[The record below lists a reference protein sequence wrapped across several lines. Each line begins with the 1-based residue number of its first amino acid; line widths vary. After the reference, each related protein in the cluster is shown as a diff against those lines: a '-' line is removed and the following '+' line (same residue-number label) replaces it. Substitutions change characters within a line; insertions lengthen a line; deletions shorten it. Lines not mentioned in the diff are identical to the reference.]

1 MEKQSS
7 FCTSPWML
15 LPLGLLN
22 KSNRLLLS
30 RKEKTEK
37 YRIKEKIKVPKPTKK
52 QKECCLKTCQQA
64 VTGKFENPY

>member
-22 KSNRLLLS
+22 KSNHLFLS

-37 YRIKEKIKVPKPTKK
+37 DRIKEKIKVRKPTKTK
-52 QKECCLKTCQQA
+52 RECCLKTCEQA